1 MTVGKFKAPEQ
12 AIVKDDSGYHIGLI
26 FRLDKQVGLEQIS
39 QRFEL
44 PYDTLESPMF
54 PELLEKAARKVAREA
69 VEKNALRGYHW
80 RSDLGVEI
88 DESQLQIPLDF
99 FGTSASVLPS
109 ALDSGVMLR
118 DKYNIKAFVL
128 KMWFTVP
135 MIPTLVEDVDDKVP
149 FFVEEDGFTTENPS
163 GKEFREIHEFDD
175 KNYGDK

>member
-1 MTVGKFKAPEQ
+1 MSVRKLSPPNQ
-12 AIVKDDSGYHIGLI
+12 AIVKDDKGYHIGLV
-26 FRLDKQVGLEQIS
+26 FRPDKQVGLEQIS

-54 PELLEKAARKVAREA
+54 PEILEEAAKKVAREA
-69 VEKNALRGYHW
+69 VEKNMLRGYHW

-99 FGTSASVLPS
+99 FGTTMKELPA
-109 ALDSGVMLR
+109 ALDSGQLLR
-118 DKYNIKAFVL
+118 DKYNKKAFVL

-135 MIPTLVEDVDDKVP
+135 MTPTLVEDEDDKVP

-163 GKEFREIHEFDD
+163 KKKFYEIEEL
-175 KNYGDK
+175 GDK